1 MSTETI
7 AVTGKVLGAL
17 LYFPPDSPQVLPL
30 IQWLQ
35 EGGWKSEWPYL
46 TANAAADIE
55 ALLQQSLSEEES
67 CEEAFQRLFVG
78 PYALPAPPWG
88 SVYLD
93 KESVLFGDSTLKL
106 REWMRQH
113 GVEPHLAQA
122 EPEDHI
128 GLMLMMAS
136 WLAQND
142 ARHLDAFLAG
152 HLLPWSSRYLAL
164 LEQGAVH
171 PFYQAVA
178 RLAQITLE
186 GWQSFCSLAV
196 VKQELY
202 R

>member
-17 LYFPPDSPQVLPL
+17 LYFPPDSPQVFPL

-35 EGGWKSEWPYL
+35 EGDWKSEWPYL
-46 TANAAADIE
+46 TASAAADIE

-113 GVEPHLAQA
+113 GVEPHLDQA

-136 WLAQND
+136 WLAEND
-142 ARHLDAFLAG
+142 ARHLDTFLAE

-196 VKQELY
+196 VERELY

>member
-17 LYFPPDSPQVLPL
+17 LYFPPDSPQVFPL

-35 EGGWKSEWPYL
+35 EGAWKSEWPYL
-46 TANAAADIE
+46 TAESAAEIE
-55 ALLQQSLSEEES
+55 TLLQQSVAEEES
-67 CEEAFQRLFVG
+67 CEVAFQRLFVG

-106 REWMRQH
+106 REWMRQR
-113 GVEPHLAQA
+113 GIETQLVQA

-136 WLAQND
+136 WLAEND
-142 ARHLDAFLAG
+142 PQHLDAFLAE

-178 RLAQITLE
+178 RLAQVTLD
-186 GWQSFCSLAV
+186 GWQQFCPLAV
-196 VKQELY
+196 VEQELY

>member
-17 LYFPPDSPQVLPL
+17 LYFPPDSPQVRPL
-30 IQWLQ
+30 IEWLQ
-35 EGGWKSEWPYL
+35 DGAWKSEWPYL
-46 TANAAADIE
+46 TDNIATDID
-55 ALLQQSLSEEES
+55 ALLQQSLGEEEP

-93 KESVLFGDSTLKL
+93 KESVVFGDSTLKL
-106 REWMRQH
+106 RDWMRQR
-113 GVEPHLAQA
+113 GIEAQLSQL

-136 WLAQND
+136 WLAEND
-142 ARHLDAFLAG
+142 VQHLDSFLAE
-152 HLLPWSSRYLAL
+152 HLFPWSSRYLAL

-178 RLAQITLE
+178 RLAQTTLK
-186 GWQSFCSLAV
+186 GWQQRCTLAV
-196 VKQELY
+196 IEQELY

>member
-1 MSTETI
+1 MSVEAI
-7 AVTGKVLGAL
+7 AATGKIVGSL
-17 LYFPPDSPQVLPL
+17 LYFPPNSVQALPL
-30 IQWLQ
+30 IHWLQ
-35 EGGWKSEWPYL
+35 SNQWMQEWPYGEPEDL
-46 TANAAADIE
+46 QPIAT
-55 ALLQQSLSEEES
+55 LLAQFTTHEEPDA
-67 CEEAFQRLFVG
+67 EAFQRLFVG

-113 GVEPHLAQA
+113 GVEPHLDEA
-122 EPEDHI
+122 EPEDDM

-136 WLAQND
+136 WLAEND
-142 ARHLDAFLAG
+142 ARHLDTFLAE

-196 VKQELY
+196 VERELY